1 MVDLHTV
8 VDEHVHREFAP
19 VVAAIETRFDVQDAK
34 IETLTVAVKELTGA
48 IAATN
53 TRVES
58 LTAKVATQNARIGAL
73 YWMFGTL
80 IALFMV
86 LVALGVYTY
95 LFPPP
100 SEAGSVTP
108 S

>member
-48 IAATN
+48 MAATN
-53 TRVES
+53 TRVED
-58 LTAKVATQNARIGAL
+58 LTATVAATNAR
-73 YWMFGTL
+73 
-80 IALFMV
+80 
-86 LVALGVYTY
+86 
-95 LFPPP
+95 
-100 SEAGSVTP
+100 AGDLT
-108 S
+108 